1 MKKRLWRR
9 GPKVKWRFVAELHP
23 SSSQK
28 HIQPRLPPS
37 VMQTWPTW
45 KYSNHFFFSWKR
57 STIENNNS
65 FSFFLFLEEE
75 EEEEVEEAV
84 KPPILPPD
92 LESYEARAERVLE
105 EQRERVSI
113 APELDYID
121 EEDED
126 VQPQVQIIF
135 DHTCFDFE

>member
-1 MKKRLWRR
+1 MMLLPGSRPQDVTSSPTPVSKKISDATQSS
-9 GPKVKWRFVAELHP
+9 VKTED
-23 SSSQK
+23 
-28 HIQPRLPPS
+28 
-37 VMQTWPTW
+37 
-45 KYSNHFFFSWKR
+45 
-57 STIENNNS
+57 
-65 FSFFLFLEEE
+65 EEESEYTYETE

-126 VQPQVQIIF
+126 VQPQVTSPKRKKKGTFISGTVDI
-135 DHTCFDFE
+135 DDL